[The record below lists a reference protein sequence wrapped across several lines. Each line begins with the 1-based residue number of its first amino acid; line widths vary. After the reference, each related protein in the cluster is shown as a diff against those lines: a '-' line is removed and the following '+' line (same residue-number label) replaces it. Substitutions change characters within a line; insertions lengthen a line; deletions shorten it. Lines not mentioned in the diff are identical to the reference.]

1 MLWILYYNIIFI
13 PKKQL
18 KNTYSQWFC
27 LTHILSE
34 KQINPHPPHSV
45 PFAVAPGLVFQ
56 PGRCDEAGGAAGQK
70 CVLHA
75 LEDTGLWW
83 ARQPAAGWPCRR
95 HWMERVWTPPPQVTE
110 HWDREPEKTE
120 SDVWKE
126 REEVERGR
134 GREKER
140 EAGGDVTT
148 VASLQSA
155 VRFVKVTVTKSDC
168 TCCHGEEYQPRNT
181 TLEPVFPGV
190 TCGGPGHR
198 PRLQPCWRAT
208 SGLAKFLHLRMGNS
222 TYLSERTS
230 HCHHTWGK
238 NF

>member
-34 KQINPHPPHSV
+34 KQINPHPPHPPHSV

-56 PGRCDEAGGAAGQK
+56 PGRCDEAGVAAGQK

-83 ARQPAAGWPCRR
+83 ARQPAAGRPCRR
-95 HWMERVWTPPPQVTE
+95 HWMERVWTPPPQDTE

-140 EAGGDVTT
+140 EAGGGRHDSRITT
-148 VASLQSA
+148 VSCQ
-155 VRFVKVTVTKSDC
+155 V
-168 TCCHGEEYQPRNT
+168 CHGD
-181 TLEPVFPGV
+181 
-190 TCGGPGHR
+190 
-198 PRLQPCWRAT
+198 
-208 SGLAKFLHLRMGNS
+208 SD
-222 TYLSERTS
+222 
-230 HCHHTWGK
+230 
-238 NF
+238 